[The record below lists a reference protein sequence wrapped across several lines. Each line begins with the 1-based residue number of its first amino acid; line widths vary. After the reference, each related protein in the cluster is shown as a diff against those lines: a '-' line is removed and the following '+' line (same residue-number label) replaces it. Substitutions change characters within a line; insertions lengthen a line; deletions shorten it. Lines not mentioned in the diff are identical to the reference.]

1 MNSDS
6 VYVVKSARAT
16 PLDPSA
22 VEKWALPAQ
31 QARSR
36 ATRERILAAAEGVF
50 AAQGYEKARISDI
63 ARAADCSAGAIYFRF
78 HDKEALFLAIAESF
92 IEQTRRGL
100 REFLA
105 APQELSPSDTVRG
118 FVSRTAANFRQ
129 HRGLFRAIVERGF
142 DHPQV
147 MDAMMKF
154 REDVIGGLDQALQP
168 KGRKSVAISSGV
180 RVIAQMVFGFLLTG
194 VLNPAAPT
202 RIDDDRS
209 VSGLA
214 DAAVAYFGTIV
225 K

>member
-6 VYVVKSARAT
+6 VYAVNKT
-16 PLDPSA
+16 NTIPLDPIA
-22 VEKWALPAQ
+22 LEKWAHPAQ

-36 ATRERILAAAEGVF
+36 ATRERILAAAEAVF

-63 ARAADCSAGAIYFRF
+63 ARAAGCSAGAIYFRF

-92 IEQTRRGL
+92 IGQTRRGL

-105 APQELSPSDTVRG
+105 TPQDYSASDTIRS
-118 FVSRTAANFRQ
+118 FVTRTAGNFRQ

-147 MDAMMKF
+147 MDAMMTF
-154 REDVIGGLDQALQP
+154 REDVIGSLDSALQP
-168 KGRKSVAISSGV
+168 KGPKSVAISSCV

-194 VLNPAAPT
+194 VLNPRSPT
-202 RIDDDRS
+202 RIDDEKS

-214 DAAVAYFGTIV
+214 DAAIAYFGTVAI
-225 K
+225 